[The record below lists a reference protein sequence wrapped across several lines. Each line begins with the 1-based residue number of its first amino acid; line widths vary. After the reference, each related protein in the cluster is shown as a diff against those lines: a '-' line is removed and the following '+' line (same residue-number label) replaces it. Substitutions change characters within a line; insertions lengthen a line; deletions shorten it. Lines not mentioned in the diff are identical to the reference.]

1 MMGLGPS
8 DLSYGTGLLHLPVEP
23 ILYSHAYR
31 TSVRDPEI
39 ELLFTDVNVVFA
51 PAGFGIIWLN
61 YFKPVGNGGPFKGRA
76 IRGTICR
83 VREFDH
89 FLRRPPGKHGLVDGL
104 PTPAGKRVRSLK
116 EYWK

>member
-1 MMGLGPS
+1 MLIG
-8 DLSYGTGLLHLPVEP
+8 
-23 ILYSHAYR
+23 

-51 PAGFGIIWLN
+51 PTGFGIIWLN

-89 FLRRPPGKHGLVDGL
+89 FLRRPRLGNMGLSMAYRLLRGSECAV
-104 PTPAGKRVRSLK
+104 
-116 EYWK
+116 